1 VSKIALY
8 RKYRPFNFKNLVGQD
23 HIKNT
28 LVNAFKSDSPSHAY
42 LFCGPRGT
50 GKTTTARLI
59 AKSLNCEDLQDGY
72 EPCNECTY
80 CTSINDANLIDLIEI
95 DAASN
100 RGIDEIRDLKEKI
113 NFAPTRAK
121 TKVYIID
128 EVHMM
133 TKEAFNALLKTLEE
147 PPSYVYFVLATTE
160 VHKIPETIISRCQ
173 RFDFK
178 RIDEKALMSRLGYIA
193 QLEGV
198 KAEDKALE
206 AITRHVEGGLRDAIQ
221 LLEQLT
227 VESKLTFDHVKD
239 ILGISDFET
248 LDKLFEALV
257 ANDTNLALRTVQN
270 VHSQGY
276 DLSQFCHEFID
287 IVRKRL
293 LSAVDDNQETLIVR
307 YLKIIDT
314 FQTARDRLKFY
325 TIPQLPLEIAVIES
339 TKDLAGIQPMP
350 VEAKKPV
357 KKVKE
362 EKIEA
367 PVSAPTPDP
376 APAVTVAP
384 VAETPAEE
392 APAAEASAESSE
404 KDDSPAS
411 TADTPLTISYVKEN
425 WPRITERVD
434 IPACKRSLMDGE
446 ISKVDGNEVTVDFRS
461 NFHRNKVM
469 EHDNRIE
476 IEKIF
481 QEFFGVAVKLLGRV
495 REIEID
501 STISEDS
508 DERAHQGIPNNP
520 GEVAPAPEAND
531 LADQALE
538 VFGGEFIED
547 ED

>member
-1 VSKIALY
+1 
-8 RKYRPFNFKNLVGQD
+8 
-23 HIKNT
+23 
-28 LVNAFKSDSPSHAY
+28 VNAFKSESPSHAY

-59 AKSLNCEDLQDGY
+59 AKSLNCENLQDGY
-72 EPCNECTY
+72 EPCNECTF
-80 CTSINDANLIDLIEI
+80 CTSINDANLIDMIEI

-160 VHKIPETIISRCQ
+160 VHKIPDTIISRCQ

-193 QLEGV
+193 QLEGI

-227 VESKLTFDHVKD
+227 VEGKLTFDHVKD

-248 LDKLFEALV
+248 LDKLFEALI
-257 ANDTNLALRTVQN
+257 ANDTNLALNTVQN

-293 LSAVDDNQETLIVR
+293 LTAVDDNQEALMVR

-339 TKDLAGIQPMP
+339 TKDLAEIQPMP
-350 VEAKKPV
+350 VETKKPA

-367 PVSAPTPDP
+367 PAPEQTPTP
-376 APAVTVAP
+376 AAP

-392 APAAEASAESSE
+392 SPAAEDPAEKAPTE
-404 KDDSPAS
+404 TTDPPAAS
-411 TADTPLTISYVKEN
+411 TSDTPLTISYVKEN

-495 REIEID
+495 KEIEID
-501 STISEDS
+501 STISEDK
-508 DERAHQGIPNNP
+508 DERAHQGIDGLPS
-520 GEVAPAPEAND
+520 EASPAPESED

>member
-1 VSKIALY
+1 MSQLALY
-8 RKYRPFNFKNLVGQD
+8 RKYRPYNFKNLVGQD

-28 LVNAFKSDSPSHAY
+28 LMNALKSGNPSHAY

-50 GKTTTARLI
+50 GKTTTARLV
-59 AKSLNCEDLQDGY
+59 AKALNCENLHDGY
-72 EPCNECTY
+72 EPCNECQF
-80 CTSINDANLIDLIEI
+80 CNSINDGSLIDMIEI

-121 TKVYIID
+121 MKVYIID

-147 PPSYVYFVLATTE
+147 PPSYVYFILATTE

-193 QLEGV
+193 QLENI

-227 VESKLTFDHVKD
+227 TAGKLSFEKVHDV
-239 ILGISDFET
+239 LGISDFET
-248 LDKLFEALV
+248 LDKLFEAISSS
-257 ANDTNLALRTVQN
+257 DTNSALNTIQD

-287 IVRKRL
+287 LVRKKL
-293 LSAVDDNQETLIVR
+293 LVAVDENNDPAIAK
-307 YLKIIDT
+307 YLSIIDK
-314 FQTARDRLKFY
+314 FQIARDRLKYY

-339 TKDLAGIQPMP
+339 TRNLFISAP
-350 VEAKKPV
+350 VVVSSSK
-357 KKVKE
+357 KKVE
-362 EKIEA
+362 EKEKQ
-367 PVSAPTPDP
+367 VE
-376 APAVTVAP
+376 VTKS
-384 VAETPAEE
+384 AETSKE
-392 APAAEASAESSE
+392 AVAIETPE
-404 KDDSPAS
+404 KRVII
-411 TADTPLTISYVKEN
+411 PLTISYVKEN

-446 ISKVDGNEVTVDFRS
+446 VSMVDGSDVTIDFRS

-469 EHDNRIE
+469 EHENRIE

-481 QEFFGVAVKLLGRV
+481 DEFFGTKVKISGRIKDIEIGSSISKDKDERV
-495 REIEID
+495 HREING
-501 STISEDS
+501 STQGGSPALD
-508 DERAHQGIPNNP
+508 DE
-520 GEVAPAPEAND
+520 

-538 VFGGEFIED
+538 VFGGELID
-547 ED
+547 

>member
-1 VSKIALY
+1 MANIALY

-28 LVNAFKSDSPSHAY
+28 LTNAFKSDNPSHAY

-59 AKSLNCEDLQDGY
+59 AKALNCENLQEGY
-72 EPCNECTY
+72 EPCNECNF

-147 PPSYVYFVLATTE
+147 PPSYVYFILATTE

-193 QLEGV
+193 QLENI

-206 AITRHVEGGLRDAIQ
+206 AISRHVEGGLRDAIQ

-227 VESKLTFDHVKD
+227 VDGKLSFDHVQD
-239 ILGISDFET
+239 ILGVSDFET
-248 LDKLFEALV
+248 LDKLFDALI
-257 ANDTNLALRTVQN
+257 ANDTDAGLKMIQDIY
-270 VHSQGY
+270 SQGY
-276 DLSQFCHEFID
+276 SLLQFCHEFID
-287 IVRKRL
+287 IVRKKL
-293 LSAVDDNQETLIVR
+293 LEAVSDNNDAVIIK
-307 YLKIIDT
+307 YLKIIET
-314 FQTARDRLKFY
+314 FQVARDRLKY
-325 TIPQLPLEIAVIES
+325 YSIPQLPLEIAVIES
-339 TKDLAGIQPMP
+339 TKNMVEVVEEQAP
-350 VEAKKPV
+350 VAKSKPV
-357 KKVKE
+357 K
-362 EKIEA
+362 A
-367 PVSAPTPDP
+367 PAVADP
-376 APAVTVAP
+376 APAPAAAP
-384 VAETPAEE
+384 VSTE
-392 APAAEASAESSE
+392 APAAADPAPEPAAPAEDNEPTE
-404 KDDSPAS
+404 K
-411 TADTPLTISYVKEN
+411 TPLTISYVKEK

-446 ISKVDGNEVTVDFRS
+446 ISKVDGADVTIDFRS

-469 EHDNRIE
+469 EHENRIE

-481 QEFFGVAVKLLGRV
+481 EEVFGVPVKLLGQV
-495 REIEID
+495 KEIEID
-501 STISEDS
+501 STITEDS
-508 DERAHQGIPNNP
+508 SEREHKGI
-520 GEVAPAPEAND
+520 EEDSTDDV
-531 LADQALE
+531 LE
-538 VFGGEFIED
+538 VFGGELIED

>member
-1 VSKIALY
+1 MEKVALY

-23 HIKNT
+23 HVRST
-28 LVNAFKSDSPSHAY
+28 LMNAFKSGNPSHAY

-59 AKSLNCEDLQDGY
+59 AKALNCENLQDGY
-72 EPCNECTY
+72 EPCNECHF
-80 CTSINDANLIDLIEI
+80 CDAINEGSLIDMIEI

-121 TKVYIID
+121 MKVYIID

-147 PPSYVYFVLATTE
+147 PPSYVYFILATTE

-193 QLEGV
+193 QLENV

-221 LLEQLT
+221 LLEQLS
-227 VESKLTFDHVKD
+227 VDGKLTFEHVQD

-248 LDKLFEALV
+248 LERLFEAIIS
-257 ANDTNLALRTVQN
+257 NDTNSALQTIQD

-287 IVRKRL
+287 LVRKKL
-293 LSAVDDNQETLIVR
+293 LVAVDESNEESVSA
-307 YLKIIDT
+307 YLKIIDK
-314 FQTARDRLKFY
+314 FQLARDRLKYY

-339 TKDLAGIQPMP
+339 TINIVNVPVPSPTPSAKKKDHKKVEPEVEERTTAPAGKEEATP
-350 VEAKKPV
+350 VE
-357 KKVKE
+357 
-362 EKIEA
+362 EKSI
-367 PVSAPTPDP
+367 P
-376 APAVTVAP
+376 
-384 VAETPAEE
+384 
-392 APAAEASAESSE
+392 
-404 KDDSPAS
+404 
-411 TADTPLTISYVKEN
+411 PLTISYVKEN

-446 ISKVDGNEVTVDFRS
+446 VGMVDGNEVTIDFRS

-481 QEFFGVAVKLLGRV
+481 EDFFGTKIKLSGRV
-495 REIEID
+495 KDIEIG
-501 STISEDS
+501 STISDDK
-508 DERAHQGIPNNP
+508 DERSHRGVDHAGDSVSDLAVGREVDQGNP
-520 GEVAPAPEAND
+520 SPGG

-538 VFGGEFIED
+538 VFGGELIED
-547 ED
+547 EDQKELGGGAGSP

>member
-1 VSKIALY
+1 MAKIALY

-28 LVNAFKSDSPSHAY
+28 LVNALKADNPAQAY

-59 AKSLNCEDLQDGY
+59 AKAINCENLQEGY
-72 EPCNECTY
+72 EPCNECPL
-80 CTSINDANLIDLIEI
+80 CTSINDGSLIDLIEI

-113 NFAPTRAK
+113 NFAPSRAK
-121 TKVYIID
+121 SKVYIID

-178 RIDEKALMSRLGYIA
+178 RIDEKTLMSRLGYIS
-193 QLEGV
+193 QLEGI

-227 VESKLTFDHVKD
+227 IDERLSFDHVQD

-248 LDKLFEALV
+248 LDKLFEALISNNTD
-257 ANDTNLALRTVQN
+257 AALKAVQD

-276 DLSQFCHEFID
+276 DLNQFCHEFID
-287 IVRKRL
+287 LFRKRL
-293 LSAVDDNQETLIVR
+293 LEAIDDNQENLVAR
-307 YLKIIDT
+307 YLKIIDI
-314 FQTARDRLKFY
+314 FQVAKERLKTY

-339 TKDLAGIQPMP
+339 TKDLSNVDVEVVP
-350 VEAKKPV
+350 VSDAKPK
-357 KKVKE
+357 KE
-362 EKIEA
+362 EKKEEA
-367 PVSAPTPDP
+367 EKEEVKGVPDEESSKG
-376 APAVTVAP
+376 AVAP
-384 VAETPAEE
+384 VAVPADK
-392 APAAEASAESSE
+392 P
-404 KDDSPAS
+404 
-411 TADTPLTISYVKEN
+411 PLTISYVKEN

-434 IPACKRSLMDGE
+434 IPSCKRSVMDGE
-446 ISKVDGNEVTVDFRS
+446 IVLVDGSEITIEFGS
-461 NFHRNKVM
+461 TFHRNKVI
-469 EHDNRIE
+469 EHENRVE

-481 QEFFGVAVKLLGRV
+481 EEVFGKKVKLIGRV
-495 REIEID
+495 KDIEIG
-501 STISEDS
+501 SAVSEDD
-508 DERAHQGIPNNP
+508 DEERGHGGLNED
-520 GEVAPAPEAND
+520 GDD

-538 VFGGEFIED
+538 VFGGELME
-547 ED
+547 EEERL

>member
-1 VSKIALY
+1 MSKIALY

-28 LVNAFKSDSPSHAY
+28 LVNAFKSESPSHAY

-59 AKSLNCEDLQDGY
+59 AKSLNCENLQDGY
-72 EPCNECTY
+72 EPCNECTF
-80 CTSINDANLIDLIEI
+80 CTSINDANLIDMIEI

-160 VHKIPETIISRCQ
+160 VHKIPDTIISRCQ

-193 QLEGV
+193 QLEGI

-227 VESKLTFDHVKD
+227 VEGKLTFDHVKD

-248 LDKLFEALV
+248 LDKLFEALI
-257 ANDTNLALRTVQN
+257 ANDTNLALNTVQN

-293 LSAVDDNQETLIVR
+293 LTAVDDNQEALMVR

-339 TKDLAGIQPMP
+339 TKDLAEIQPMP
-350 VEAKKPV
+350 VETKKPA

-367 PVSAPTPDP
+367 PAPEQTPTP
-376 APAVTVAP
+376 AAP

-392 APAAEASAESSE
+392 SPAAEDPAEKAPTE
-404 KDDSPAS
+404 TTDPPAAS
-411 TADTPLTISYVKEN
+411 TSDTPLTISYVKEN

-495 REIEID
+495 KEIEID
-501 STISEDS
+501 STISEDK
-508 DERAHQGIPNNP
+508 DERAHQGIDGLPS
-520 GEVAPAPEAND
+520 EASPAPESED

>member
-1 VSKIALY
+1 M
-8 RKYRPFNFKNLVGQD
+8 
-23 HIKNT
+23 
-28 LVNAFKSDSPSHAY
+28 NAFKSGNPSHAY

-59 AKSLNCEDLQDGY
+59 AKALNCENLQDGY
-72 EPCNECTY
+72 EPCNECHF
-80 CTSINDANLIDLIEI
+80 CDAINEGSLIDMIEI

-121 TKVYIID
+121 MKVYIID

-147 PPSYVYFVLATTE
+147 PPSYVYFILATTE

-193 QLEGV
+193 QLENV

-221 LLEQLT
+221 LLEQLS
-227 VESKLTFDHVKD
+227 VDGKLTFEHVQD

-248 LDKLFEALV
+248 LERLFEAIIS
-257 ANDTNLALRTVQN
+257 NDTNSALQTIQD

-287 IVRKRL
+287 LVRKKL
-293 LSAVDDNQETLIVR
+293 LVAVDESNEESVSA
-307 YLKIIDT
+307 YLKIIDK
-314 FQTARDRLKFY
+314 FQLARDRLKYY

-339 TKDLAGIQPMP
+339 TINIVNVPVPSPTPSAKKKDHKKVEPEVEERTTAPAGKEEATP
-350 VEAKKPV
+350 VE
-357 KKVKE
+357 
-362 EKIEA
+362 EKSI
-367 PVSAPTPDP
+367 P
-376 APAVTVAP
+376 
-384 VAETPAEE
+384 
-392 APAAEASAESSE
+392 
-404 KDDSPAS
+404 
-411 TADTPLTISYVKEN
+411 PLTISYVKEN

-446 ISKVDGNEVTVDFRS
+446 VGMVDGNEVTIDFRS

-481 QEFFGVAVKLLGRV
+481 EDFFGTKIKLSGRV
-495 REIEID
+495 KDIEIG
-501 STISEDS
+501 STISDDK
-508 DERAHQGIPNNP
+508 DERSHRGVDHAGDSVSDLAVGREVDQGNP
-520 GEVAPAPEAND
+520 SPGG

-538 VFGGEFIED
+538 VFGGELIED
-547 ED
+547 EDQKEL

>member
-1 VSKIALY
+1 MANIALY

-28 LVNAFKSDSPSHAY
+28 LSNAFKSDSPSHAY

-59 AKSLNCEDLQDGY
+59 AKSLNCENLQEGY
-72 EPCNECTY
+72 EPCNECNF

-121 TKVYIID
+121 AKVYIID

-173 RFDFK
+173 RFDFR

-193 QLEGV
+193 QLENI

-206 AITRHVEGGLRDAIQ
+206 AISRHVEGGLRDAIQ

-227 VESKLTFDHVKD
+227 VEGKLTFEHVKD

-248 LDKLFEALV
+248 LDRLYEALV
-257 ANDTNLALRTVQN
+257 ANDTEAGLKTISD

-276 DLSQFCHEFID
+276 ELLQFCHEFID
-287 IVRKRL
+287 IVRKKL
-293 LSAVDDNQETLIVR
+293 LDAVFDNNDAMIGK

-314 FQTARDRLKFY
+314 FQTARDRLKHY
-325 TIPQLPLEIAVIES
+325 SIPQLPLEIAVIES
-339 TKDLAGIQPMP
+339 TRNIIEVMP
-350 VEAKKPV
+350 EQAPAPKTTKQ
-357 KKVKE
+357 KKE
-362 EKIEA
+362 EQKES
-367 PVSAPTPDP
+367 PKVEESS
-376 APAVTVAP
+376 
-384 VAETPAEE
+384 PAEESAQAE
-392 APAAEASAESSE
+392 APAAEPAKEPAEKS
-404 KDDSPAS
+404 
-411 TADTPLTISYVKEN
+411 PLTISYVKEN

-446 ISKVDGNEVTVDFRS
+446 IIKVEGSEVTIEFRS

-469 EHDNRIE
+469 EHESRIE

-481 QEFFGVAVKLLGRV
+481 EEFFGVPVKIMGQV
-495 REIEID
+495 KDIEIG
-501 STISEDS
+501 STVSEDTSENAS
-508 DERAHQGIPNNP
+508 DREHQTLETPDKDVV
-520 GEVAPAPEAND
+520 EEEDDLAND
-531 LADQALE
+531 ALE

>member
-1 VSKIALY
+1 MAKIALY

-28 LVNAFKSDSPSHAY
+28 LVNAFKSDNPSHAY

-50 GKTTTARLI
+50 GKTSTARLV
-59 AKSLNCEDLQDGY
+59 AKALNCENVQDGY
-72 EPCNECTY
+72 EPCNECTF
-80 CTSINDANLIDLIEI
+80 CTSINDANLIDLIEV

-121 TKVYIID
+121 VKVYIID

-147 PPSYVYFVLATTE
+147 PHSYVYFVLATTE

-227 VESKLTFDHVKD
+227 VEGKLTFDHVKD

-257 ANDTNLALRTVQN
+257 ANDTSLALSTIQN

-293 LSAVDDNQETLIVR
+293 LDAVDDNQDALMSR

-339 TKDLAGIQPMP
+339 TKDLAGIQPAP
-350 VEAKKPV
+350 VETKKAV
-357 KKVKE
+357 KKEKPVKE
-362 EKIEA
+362 EKIVEAAPANPVQETPTEAAPTAEA
-367 PVSAPTPDP
+367 PVT
-376 APAVTVAP
+376 AP
-384 VAETPAEE
+384 V
-392 APAAEASAESSE
+392 SG
-404 KDDSPAS
+404 
-411 TADTPLTISYVKEN
+411 TPLTISYVKEN

-446 ISKVDGNEVTVDFRS
+446 ISKVDGSEVTLDFRS

-469 EHDNRIE
+469 EHENRIE

-481 QEFFGVAVKLLGRV
+481 QEFFGVGVKLLGRV
-495 REIEID
+495 KDIEID
-501 STISEDS
+501 STISNDT
-508 DERAHQGIPNNP
+508 DERAHKGLEDE
-520 GEVAPAPEAND
+520 GGD

-547 ED
+547 EN